1 MVDIKYFKP
10 VTSETGGTATDV
22 GSFPPPAIPGASVS
36 AAISPSGVLY
46 VAQIASDGSVELT
59 LAVDNSPPPEDP
71 PVGEFIA
78 TMYRSTLPTYTDGD
92 AAVLHVDAR
101 GRLLV
106 STGEAGITADVET
119 DNSPA
124 PATPNGTFPL
134 GVYRATP
141 TVYTDG
147 DATVLQTSLNGNLKT
162 QGTRHIS
169 STTLRAAAVLTNAY
183 VTSSS
188 IPASVEGE
196 NQLILLVDATMGSL
210 TSIELR
216 VEFSDDDSTF
226 FQETFGLIS
235 GGTDSLTL
243 GIHQITADGLY
254 RIPIPVADQF
264 VRVAAQGTGTVG
276 GSSLEIIGVL
286 SVV

>member
-36 AAISPSGVLY
+36 AALSPSGVLY
-46 VAQIASDGSVELT
+46 VAQIASDGSVEVT
-59 LAVDNSPPPEDP
+59 LAVDDAATIAA
-71 PVGEFIA
+71 PVGEYVAAI
-78 TMYRSTLPTYTDGD
+78 YRATLPTYTDGD
-92 AAVLHVDAR
+92 ASILHTDAR

-119 DNSPA
+119 DQNTA
-124 PATPNGTFPL
+124 PVTPNGTFPL
-134 GVYRATP
+134 MVYRATP

-147 DATVLQTSLNGNLKT
+147 DAAVLQASLNGNLKT

-169 STTLRAAAVLTNAY
+169 TTTLRSAAILTGSY

-188 IPASVEGE
+188 VASAVEGE
-196 NQLILLVDATMGSL
+196 NQLILLVDATLGSL
-210 TSIELR
+210 TSIEIR
-216 VEFSDDDSTF
+216 VDFSDDNATF
-226 FQETFGLIS
+226 YQETFGLIS

-243 GIHQITADGLY
+243 GEHQITVDGLY
-254 RIPIPVADQF
+254 RIPIPVADQY
-264 VRVAAQGTGTVG
+264 VRIAAKGTGTVT